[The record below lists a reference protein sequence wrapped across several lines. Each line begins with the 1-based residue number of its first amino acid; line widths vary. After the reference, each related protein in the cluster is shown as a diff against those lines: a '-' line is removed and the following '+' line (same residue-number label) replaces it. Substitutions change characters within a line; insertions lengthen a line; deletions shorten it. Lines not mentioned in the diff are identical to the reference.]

1 MASRIFDKAASK
13 EESFKDDSATRAMT
27 PENSVKAA
35 SWSAEEPPS
44 KPKRVIKTAE
54 AVDRAGRKVGVMKT
68 FDDGSKVQENLNG
81 TVIEIALDGTRT
93 QTNRDG
99 TVITSYL
106 DGSKRQQNR
115 DGKVIETTV
124 DGEQVQTNPDG
135 TRIVLNSK
143 DSGCGCLGL

>member
-27 PENSVKAA
+27 PEIPHKAA

-68 FDDGSKVQENLNG
+68 FDDGSKAV
-81 TVIEIALDGTRT
+81 
-93 QTNRDG
+93 
-99 TVITSYL
+99 SYTHL
-106 DGSKRQQNR
+106 TLPTILL
-115 DGKVIETTV
+115 V
-124 DGEQVQTNPDG
+124 
-135 TRIVLNSK
+135 
-143 DSGCGCLGL
+143 

>member
-54 AVDRAGRKVGVMKT
+54 AVDRAVAPYR
-68 FDDGSKVQENLNG
+68 
-81 TVIEIALDGTRT
+81 
-93 QTNRDG
+93 
-99 TVITSYL
+99 
-106 DGSKRQQNR
+106 
-115 DGKVIETTV
+115 
-124 DGEQVQTNPDG
+124 
-135 TRIVLNSK
+135 
-143 DSGCGCLGL
+143 

>member
-13 EESFKDDSATRAMT
+13 EESFKDDSATRAIT
-27 PENSVKAA
+27 PENSTKAA

-93 QTNRDG
+93 QTNKDG
-99 TVITSYL
+99 TVITFL
-106 DGSKRQQNR
+106 DGSKRQQNK
-115 DGKVIETTV
+115 DGRSSRRPSRRAGPDE
-124 DGEQVQTNPDG
+124 PDG
-135 TRIVLNSK
+135 TRIVLNSWT
-143 DSGCGCLGL
+143 GCGCLRL